1 MVYKYQFPQK
11 HTFYNFYFFMVQI
24 SGKRFEE
31 VRNSSR
37 RFLCFP
43 QGKRM
48 FPCRRTYVS
57 ASGNIRFREER
68 RTHQT
73 YVPGKTKRRLANF
86 FHSFEKP
93 FLFRIFQDKIYLTVR
108 CV

>member
-1 MVYKYQFPQK
+1 
-11 HTFYNFYFFMVQI
+11 
-24 SGKRFEE
+24 
-31 VRNSSR
+31 
-37 RFLCFP
+37 
-43 QGKRM
+43 M
-48 FPCRRTYVS
+48 FPCRKTYVS

-93 FLFRIFQDKIYLTVR
+93 FLFRIFQDEIYLTVNAYEKDGAVYPAVAR
-108 CV
+108 RAAA